1 MKKTISSILLVVG
14 AVSFLTAKLHETLQ
28 DDAGIGKWLG
38 LMVYLALIVLVL
50 VSLLKQFRGDDETD
64 EDRLDVTV
72 PYTKGMKCLDAITL
86 VVVLASVVMFF
97 MQGLSMGL
105 KSLALLSIG
114 AGFWLKADDPQ
125 SEVIDAN
132 DQWELTA
139 YSWHYRVEGLLIQL
153 MLFFLALMVRFF
165 NDAPL
170 PFDAPKQVAIPLL
183 CVMLFVVLIA
193 PLVVTRVAIR
203 RRRKRMNPQNVES
216 NHPE

>member
-1 MKKTISSILLVVG
+1 M
-14 AVSFLTAKLHETLQ
+14 TAKLHEALQ
-28 DDAGIGKWLG
+28 DDAGIGKWLR
-38 LMVYLALIVLVL
+38 LMVYLPLIVLVL

-72 PYTKGMKCLDAITL
+72 SYTKGMKCLDAITL
-86 VVVLASVVMFF
+86 ALVLTSIALFF
-97 MQGLSMGL
+97 MQGWSIGL
-105 KSLALLSIG
+105 KSLALLSVG

-153 MLFFLALMVRFF
+153 MLFFLALMARFF
-165 NDAPL
+165 NDAPS

-193 PLVVTRVAIR
+193 PLVVTRIAIY
-203 RRRKRMNPQNVES
+203 RRRKRMNHKNVES
-216 NHPE
+216 KHPE

>member
-86 VVVLASVVMFF
+86 ALVLTSIALFF

-105 KSLALLSIG
+105 KSVALLSVG

-125 SEVIDAN
+125 SVVIDAN

-153 MLFFLALMVRFF
+153 MLFFLALMACFF
-165 NDAPL
+165 NDAPS

-193 PLVVTRVAIR
+193 PLVVTRVAIC
-203 RRRKRMNPQNVES
+203 RRRKRMNPQNVEPK
-216 NHPE
+216 HPE

>member
-14 AVSFLTAKLHETLQ
+14 AVSFMTAKLHETLQ

-38 LMVYLALIVLVL
+38 LVVYLALIVLVL
-50 VSLLKQFRGDDETD
+50 VSLLKQFRGDDEAD
-64 EDRLDVTV
+64 EDRLDVTI

-105 KSLALLSIG
+105 KSLALLSVG

-183 CVMLFVVLIA
+183 CVTLFVVLIT
-193 PLVVTRVAIR
+193 PLVVTRIAIY
-203 RRRKRMNPQNVES
+203 RRRKRMNHKNVES
-216 NHPE
+216 KHP

>member
-14 AVSFLTAKLHETLQ
+14 AVSFMTAKLHETLQ

-38 LMVYLALIVLVL
+38 LIVYLALIVLVL
-50 VSLLKQFRGDDETD
+50 VSLLKQFRGDDEAD
-64 EDRLDVTV
+64 EDRLDVTI

-105 KSLALLSIG
+105 KSLALLSVG

-183 CVMLFVVLIA
+183 CVTLFVVLIT
-193 PLVVTRVAIR
+193 PLVVTRIAIY
-203 RRRKRMNPQNVES
+203 RRRKRMSHKNVES
-216 NHPE
+216 KHP

>member
-14 AVSFLTAKLHETLQ
+14 AVSFMTAKLHETLQ
-28 DDAGIGKWLG
+28 DDAGIGKRLWLI
-38 LMVYLALIVLVL
+38 VYLALIVLVL
-50 VSLLKQFRGDDETD
+50 VSLLKQFRGDDEAD
-64 EDRLDVTV
+64 EDRLDVTI
-72 PYTKGMKCLDAITL
+72 PYTKGMKLLDGITL

-105 KSLALLSIG
+105 KSLALLSVG

-153 MLFFLALMVRFF
+153 LLFFLALMVRFF

-183 CVMLFVVLIA
+183 CVMLFVVLIT

-203 RRRKRMNPQNVES
+203 RRRKRMNHKNVES
-216 NHPE
+216 KHP

>member
-14 AVSFLTAKLHETLQ
+14 TVSFLTAKLHETLQ

-86 VVVLASVVMFF
+86 ALVLTSIALFF

-114 AGFWLKADDPQ
+114 VGFWLKADDPQ

-153 MLFFLALMVRFF
+153 LLFFLALMGAFF
-165 NDAPL
+165 DDAPL
-170 PFDAPKQVAIPLL
+170 PFNASNQVAIPLL

-193 PLVVTRVAIR
+193 PLVVTRVAIC

-216 NHPE
+216 ELPE

>member
-14 AVSFLTAKLHETLQ
+14 AVSFMTAKLHEALQ
-28 DDAGIGKWLG
+28 DDAGIGKWLR

-86 VVVLASVVMFF
+86 TLVLTSIALFF

-105 KSLALLSIG
+105 KSVALLSVG
-114 AGFWLKADDPQ
+114 TGFWLKADDPQ

-153 MLFFLALMVRFF
+153 MLFFLALMGAFF
-165 NDAPL
+165 DDTPL

-203 RRRKRMNPQNVES
+203 RRRKRMNPQNVEPK
-216 NHPE
+216 HP

>member
-14 AVSFLTAKLHETLQ
+14 AVSFMTAKLHETLQ

-38 LMVYLALIVLVL
+38 LIVYLALIVLVL
-50 VSLLKQFRGDDETD
+50 VSLLKQFRGDDEAD
-64 EDRLDVTV
+64 EDRLDVTI

-105 KSLALLSIG
+105 KSLALLSVG

-183 CVMLFVVLIA
+183 CVTLFVVLIT
-193 PLVVTRVAIR
+193 PLVVTRIAIY
-203 RRRKRMNPQNVES
+203 RRRKRMNHKNVES
-216 NHPE
+216 KHP

>member
-14 AVSFLTAKLHETLQ
+14 AVSFMTAKLHETLQ
-28 DDAGIGKWLG
+28 YDAGIGKWLG
-38 LMVYLALIVLVL
+38 LIVYLALIVLVL
-50 VSLLKQFRGDDETD
+50 VSLLKQFRGDDEAD
-64 EDRLDVTV
+64 EDRLDVTI

-105 KSLALLSIG
+105 KSLALLSVG

-183 CVMLFVVLIA
+183 CVTLFVVLIT
-193 PLVVTRVAIR
+193 PLVVTRIAIY
-203 RRRKRMNPQNVES
+203 RRRKRMNHKNVES
-216 NHPE
+216 KHP

>member
-14 AVSFLTAKLHETLQ
+14 AVSFMTAKLHETLQ

-38 LMVYLALIVLVL
+38 LIVYLALIVLVL
-50 VSLLKQFRGDDETD
+50 VSLLKQFRGDDEAD
-64 EDRLDVTV
+64 EDRLDVTI

-105 KSLALLSIG
+105 KSLALLSVG

-183 CVMLFVVLIA
+183 CVTLFVVLIT
-193 PLVVTRVAIR
+193 PLVVTRIAIY
-203 RRRKRMNPQNVES
+203 RRRKRMNHKNIEPK
-216 NHPE
+216 HP

>member
-14 AVSFLTAKLHETLQ
+14 AVSFMTAKLHETLQ
-28 DDAGIGKWLG
+28 DDAGIGKRLWLI
-38 LMVYLALIVLVL
+38 VYLALIVLVL
-50 VSLLKQFRGDDETD
+50 VSLLKQFRGDDEAD
-64 EDRLDVTV
+64 EDRLDVTI

-97 MQGLSMGL
+97 MQGWSMGL
-105 KSLALLSIG
+105 KSLALLSVG
-114 AGFWLKADDPQ
+114 AGFWFKADDPQ

-153 MLFFLALMVRFF
+153 MQFFFALMACFF
-165 NDAPL
+165 NDAPS

-183 CVMLFVVLIA
+183 CVTLFVVLIT
-193 PLVVTRVAIR
+193 PLVVTRIAIY
-203 RRRKRMNPQNVES
+203 RRRKRMNHKNVES
-216 NHPE
+216 KHP